1 MTYPNVMIQDALR
14 YIQMPTSKRD
24 KQAAQSEQIIENE
37 KIIEK
42 IKDTY
47 DELDQIS
54 LSKYVYNSLPIYL
67 DEDTISFEYTKI
79 KIVSQDLSKLFKNCS
94 RCYILAATLGQNVDR
109 QIGIA
114 QKQDMLNALILD
126 ACASVLIDKV
136 CDDIEQ
142 KIIEELQ
149 EGEFLTMRF
158 SPGYGDVPLGVQPQV
173 TDVLNTSKRIGLSL
187 TKTNMLIPTKS
198 VTAFIGVSNQ
208 KENRMKNC
216 AACNL
221 VRVCAYKERGDR
233 CGL

>member
-1 MTYPNVMIQDALR
+1 MIYSEVMIQDALR
-14 YIQMPTSKRD
+14 YIQMPASRQNK
-24 KQAAQSEQIIENE
+24 QIIQ
-37 KIIEK
+37 K

-47 DELDQIS
+47 DELDKIS

-67 DEDTISFEYTKI
+67 DEDTVSFKHTKI
-79 KIVSQDLSKLFKNCS
+79 KIISQDLSKLFKNCS

-109 QIGIA
+109 QIGIE
-114 QKQDMLNALILD
+114 QKKDMFDALVLD
-126 ACASVLIDKV
+126 ACASVLIDKI

-142 KIIEELQ
+142 KIIEEL
-149 EGEFLTMRF
+149 EEDEFLTMRF
-158 SPGYGDVPLGVQPQV
+158 SPGYGDVPLIVQKQV
-173 TDVLNTSKRIGLSL
+173 TDVLNTSKRIGLNL

-216 AACNL
+216 AVCNL
-221 VRVCAYKERGDR
+221 VGVCAYKERGDR